1 VSPRLERSAAPISLA
16 DFADDV
22 LLTPAVVA
30 KILGV
35 SARQVGRLGELPIVE
50 VSPRVHR
57 VRASDLRA
65 WIAARVR
72 NGRAA

>member
-1 VSPRLERSAAPISLA
+1 VTRPIGPISLA
-16 DFADDV
+16 DFPDDV
-22 LLTPAVVA
+22 LLTPGVVA
-30 KILGV
+30 QVLGI
-35 SARQVGRLGELPIVE
+35 SARQVGRLAERHELPMVE

-57 VRASDLRA
+57 VRAGDLRA